1 MPSNALNK
9 FHTSIV
15 GAKVLL
21 DFNAVA
27 TPASTDLKFVEQI
40 CLKAAIAS
48 AVGCWEGYLEAA
60 LREFVSKT
68 RVLAQR
74 RSWSLIAQFES
85 IVDKLAADLNTP
97 NWEKTR
103 DLLITVTGMD
113 PYASWV
119 WSPKCTNPTD
129 TKSIFDGILKV
140 RHAFAHG
147 FNVPGDVPG
156 LSVPGVLDIVYSQE
170 AIDCIVF
177 FATKT
182 DELLEHELMHRHD
195 CKTGWS

>member
-1 MPSNALNK
+1 MSSNALDK
-9 FHTSIV
+9 FNTTIT
-15 GAKVLL
+15 GAKVLMT
-21 DFNAVA
+21 FNATASV
-27 TPASTDLKFVEQI
+27 ASTDATFVEQT
-40 CLKAAIAS
+40 CFKAAIAS

-85 IVDKLAADLNTP
+85 IVDKLAAELNTP

-119 WSPKCTNPTD
+119 WLPKCTNPND
-129 TKSIFDGILKV
+129 TKNFFDGILKV

-147 FNVPGDVPG
+147 FSVPVDVIG
-156 LSVPGVLDIVYSQE
+156 LTNPGVLDSGYTQDVL
-170 AIDCIVF
+170 DCITF

-182 DELLEHELMHRHD
+182 DELLAHELMHRHG
-195 CKTGWS
+195 CTTGWS